1 MQFWLDFASLGLCR
15 CRLGHL
21 VLQISILN
29 KHFHFRLKGWMPKLL
44 WQHLH
49 TRGWALVHDQAAH
62 CWKVQLSQVSGR
74 QLHGEGGSC
83 PAAAVGCPGLAQ
95 CLSPL
100 GPPAGPSLL
109 VWHQLTPATAI
120 LITGDRKQSEKGN
133 HILSWKPNSLP
144 KVSSSE
150 VSIALL
156 WPNSY
161 KNIRACAG
169 RADCRVD
176 NTVNVWL

>member
-1 MQFWLDFASLGLCR
+1 
-15 CRLGHL
+15 
-21 VLQISILN
+21 
-29 KHFHFRLKGWMPKLL
+29 MPKLL

-83 PAAAVGCPGLAQ
+83 LAAAVGCPGLAQ

-109 VWHQLTPATAI
+109 VWHQLTPAKAV

-156 WPNSY
+156 WPISY
-161 KNIRACAG
+161 KNIHAFAERAIAG
-169 RADCRVD
+169 WTTQSMSGFHLIHLVAFKKKKIILFIIFNCNGHLTDVERL
-176 NTVNVWL
+176 VWC